1 MMMSPFEAPMAMPPQ
16 DDTADYGEMMYG
28 CTPVSQVSTARPA
41 TPVPHKRP
49 ASWGRVT
56 SMEEMRPKKKFA
68 TPNGSPY
75 GSDGQA
81 SINSDRMSMVSI
93 ESIPNA
99 YGEMIPPMPQHHHYH
114 HQPAPTSVPGSE
126 WQLPMRMSHDVQ
138 GGYDAPQYHQQV
150 YAPGPQDTNM
160 TPMTFF
166 FDDND
171 GRM

>member
-1 MMMSPFEAPMAMPPQ
+1 
-16 DDTADYGEMMYG
+16 
-28 CTPVSQVSTARPA
+28 
-41 TPVPHKRP
+41 
-49 ASWGRVT
+49 
-56 SMEEMRPKKKFA
+56 MEEMRPKKKFS

-138 GGYDAPQYHQQV
+138 GGYDAPHYHQQV